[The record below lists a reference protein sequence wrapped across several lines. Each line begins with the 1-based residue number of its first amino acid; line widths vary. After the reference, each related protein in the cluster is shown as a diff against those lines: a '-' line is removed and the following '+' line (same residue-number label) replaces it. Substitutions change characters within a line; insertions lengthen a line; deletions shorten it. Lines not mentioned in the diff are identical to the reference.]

1 MTEENPWV
9 LNAASSTS
17 ETVPDTQSL
26 VAQMNAT
33 IMELKSNFIS
43 ESGVDYEAMA
53 KDPSFQ
59 TYLNLAR
66 QLGCIQMKTLPEQE
80 RKAFFIN
87 LYNCFT
93 IHILVW
99 KHKENLS
106 PKDIDG
112 MWNKYMYQ
120 IGPHRMTLDEI
131 EHGVLRSNRGHPAAK
146 KPSFPEGDPR
156 LPLVIPTFDGRIH
169 FALNCGARSCPPIRI
184 YKADKLDT
192 QLDMAAKSFCSQEI
206 RFDAES
212 NTVYLS
218 KLFLWYRN
226 DFGSTDHE
234 AVKCLA
240 QYVKDE
246 TLQNQLLS
254 IGDETKVVFNDY
266 NWDANSST
274 PKSH

>member
-1 MTEENPWV
+1 MTEEDPWV
-9 LNAASSTS
+9 LNATLSNSD
-17 ETVPDTQSL
+17 TVPDTQGL
-26 VAQMNAT
+26 VAQMNAV

-43 ESGVDYEAMA
+43 ESGVNYAAMA
-53 KDPSFQ
+53 KDPAFQ

-66 QLGCIQMKTLPEQE
+66 QLSRIAVEKLPEHE

-87 LYNCFT
+87 LYNCMT

-99 KHKENLS
+99 KHKESLS

-112 MWNKYMYQ
+112 MWNKYVYQ

-156 LPLVIPTFDGRIH
+156 LSLVISTFDGRIH

-184 YKADKLDT
+184 YKAEKLDT
-192 QLDMAAKSFCSQEI
+192 QLEMAAKSFCSQEI
-206 RFDAES
+206 RFAAES
-212 NTVYLS
+212 NTVFLS

-240 QYVKDE
+240 QYVTNA
-246 TLQNQLLS
+246 TLQCQLRA
-254 IGDETKVVFNDY
+254 IGGETKIVFNDY
-266 NWDANSST
+266 DWDANSST
-274 PKSH
+274 SQ